1 MLENEKND
9 LVQNIMGSMSPREFN
24 TRLKFIALDKT
35 LFEIEISSDGIQEA
49 HESVLNVVRIA
60 VNTASSVIVSA
71 K

>member
-35 LFEIEISSDGIQEA
+35 LFEIEITSNGIQEM
-49 HESVLNVVRIA
+49 HDDVLSMITTA
-60 VNTASSVIVSA
+60 VSTASAIIISA